1 VNSPDPTRRPGVF
14 QVPGDPDPQPI
25 RPYVVAEDEM
35 AAHVG
40 RLDAE
45 EPGFLRRARR
55 RLLTRLGIALVGLLA
70 AAAVLFSVAAIQG
83 HQPSTPTTVPTP
95 VSVPPAGH
103 TGPTYVYTPVPAGK
117 P

>member
-1 VNSPDPTRRPGVF
+1 MSSPDPTRRPDDA
-14 QVPGDPDPQPI
+14 DPKPI
-25 RPYVVAEDEM
+25 YPYALVEDEM
-35 AAHVG
+35 AAYF
-40 RLDAE
+40 RIDEDEA
-45 EPGFLRRARR
+45 GFLRPARR

-70 AAAVLFSVAAIQG
+70 AAAALFSVAAIQG